1 MRLNQL
7 TLENYC
13 VYRGRQA
20 VDLRPELK
28 FGKRRPIVLFGGMN
42 GGGKTTILDA
52 IQLVLYG
59 NRATCSKKN
68 EKSYDQFLRES
79 INRGVPESQGALIR
93 LSFDYA
99 SDGQQNTYEV
109 ERRWVVKSGK
119 VKEYVTVDKNGQT
132 DRWLSENW
140 AQQVEDLLPQG
151 ISQLCFFDAEKI
163 RFLAED
169 ETSNAALGNAIKSLL
184 GLDLA
189 ERLISD
195 SAVLETRIAKR
206 VRPSAEKDAI
216 EQLESD
222 LKTKEQEIVNLVQD
236 AAALE
241 NERLAA
247 KKFMEDAE
255 RQFESVGGKH
265 WTNRMERQN
274 ELAAAEGKMTAVNQQ
289 LEELAE
295 SEMPFLL
302 VTRLINSLQRRI
314 AEVHSAKEG
323 SLVLDLLAKRDARLL
338 KMLKEKKLSSEN
350 ITVVKE
356 LLEKDRNDRKAS
368 ILSPESVDVS
378 TGGIQLLNKLT
389 SFALGEKKYAAATA
403 LVSARKL
410 THDIEDLQRALT
422 NTPKEDGV
430 KEAAESLK
438 LASQE
443 FAVLDEKKRKLDE
456 VITAERLVRTKLEE
470 QTKRLFEKMADELSA
485 GEEDLRL
492 LKLLSRTQETMRL
505 FLEKATAN
513 KIGRLAEH
521 VTESFRFLLRKKSL
535 VDRVVIDPTTF
546 DIELEDGG
554 GQRISKQQLSE
565 GEKQIFAISVLWG
578 LSRAST
584 RPLPAVID
592 TPMGRLDAEHR
603 NALLDRYFPNASHQV
618 VILSTDTEIEESAF
632 DKLQPAIA
640 RAYHLEYDDES
651 KSTTA
656 TEGYFWQSALT

>member
-13 VYRGRQA
+13 VYRGQQTI
-20 VDLRPELK
+20 DLRPEMK
-28 FGKRRPIVLFGGMN
+28 FGKHRPIVLFGGMN

-119 VKEYVTVDKNGQT
+119 VKENVSVEKNGKA

-189 ERLISD
+189 ERLIAD
-195 SAVLETRIAKR
+195 SAVLENRIAKR
-206 VRPSAEKDAI
+206 TRPSAEKDAI
-216 EQLESD
+216 EQLDSE
-222 LKTKEQEIVNLVQD
+222 LKAKDQEISKLLQD
-236 AAALE
+236 TAALE
-241 NERLAA
+241 NDRLAA
-247 KKFMEDAE
+247 KKRMEDAE
-255 RQFESVGGKH
+255 RSFESVGGNH
-265 WTNRMERQN
+265 WTNRMERQK
-274 ELAAAEGKMTAVNQQ
+274 ELATAEGQMASVNAQ

-295 SEMPFLL
+295 SELPLIL
-302 VTRLINSLQRRI
+302 VTRLINSLQRRV
-314 AEVHSAKEG
+314 ADGHSAKEAA
-323 SLVLDLLAKRDARLL
+323 LVLELLTKRDSRLL
-338 KMLKEKKLSSEN
+338 KMLKEKKLASES
-350 ITVVKE
+350 ISVVKE
-356 LLEKDRNDRKAS
+356 LLERDRTDRQTSLKTS
-368 ILSPESVDVS
+368 ETVDVS
-378 TGGIQLLNKLT
+378 AGGNQLLNRL
-389 SFALGEKKYAAATA
+389 SGGALADKKYAAALA
-403 LVSARKL
+403 LVNARKL
-410 THDIEDLQRALT
+410 THDIEDLQRALA

-443 FAVLDEKKRKLDE
+443 FAVLDEQKRKMDE
-456 VITAERLVRTKLEE
+456 VLTAERLVRTKLEE
-470 QTKRLFEKMADELSA
+470 QSTRLYEKIADELSA

-492 LKLLSRTQETMRL
+492 LKLLSRTQQTMQL
-505 FLEKATAN
+505 FLQKATAN
-513 KIGRLAEH
+513 KIGRLAEL
-521 VTESFRFLLRKKSL
+521 VTESFRYLLRKKSL
-535 VDRVVIDPTTF
+535 VERVVIDPVTF
-546 DIELEDGG
+546 GIELEDAN

-640 RAYHLEYDDES
+640 RAYHLEYDDET

-656 TEGYFWQSALT
+656 NEGYFWQSALT

>member
-1 MRLNQL
+1 MRLNEL

-13 VYRGRQA
+13 VYEGRQTINLRP
-20 VDLRPELK
+20 DLR
-28 FGKRRPIVLFGGMN
+28 FGKHRPIVLFGGMN

-59 NRATCSKKN
+59 KLATCSKKN

-79 INRGVPESQGALIR
+79 INRGVSPAQGALIR

-99 SDGQQNTYEV
+99 SDGEQNTYEI
-109 ERRWVVKSGK
+109 ERRWLVKSGK
-119 VKEYVTVDKNGQT
+119 VKERVLVEKNGEI

-189 ERLISD
+189 ERLIAD
-195 SAVLETRIAKR
+195 SLVLESRIAKR
-206 VRPSAEKDAI
+206 ARAVTEK
-216 EQLESD
+216 ESLD
-222 LKTKEQEIVNLVQD
+222 H
-236 AAALE
+236 LE
-241 NERLAA
+241 NALAA
-247 KKFMEDAE
+247 KDAE
-255 RQFESVGGKH
+255 IARIVQDQGSLANQLEAAHRRVSDAEKSFQSIGGKH
-265 WTNRMERQN
+265 WANRDRRQK
-274 ELAAAEGKMTAVNQQ
+274 ELATAEGKLALANDQ
-289 LEELAE
+289 LAELAE
-295 SEMPFLL
+295 SELPLALL
-302 VTRLINSLQRRI
+302 VKMISSLNERVSKSRR
-314 AEVHSAKEG
+314 AKEAL
-323 SLVLDLLAKRDARLL
+323 LVLELLKKRDEAIL
-338 KMLKEKKLSSEN
+338 KKLKRQKLAASSISMIEN
-350 ITVVKE
+350 CLRADLESRSVSLDDSGAPE
-356 LLEKDRNDRKAS
+356 L
-368 ILSPESVDVS
+368 S
-378 TGGIQLLNKLT
+378 TTGTALLNKLY
-389 SFALGEKKYAAATA
+389 GELLPRKRDAAASLLST
-403 LVSARKL
+403 VRKL
-410 THDIEDLQRALT
+410 VHDIEDAHRALA
-422 NTPKEDGV
+422 NTPNEDAV
-430 KEAAESLK
+430 KLSAEKLK
-438 LASQE
+438 RASQE
-443 FAVLDEKKRKLDE
+443 YAILEDQKRKLDE
-456 VITAERLVRTKLEE
+456 ALIVERANREKLGE
-470 QTKRLFEKMADELSA
+470 QSRRLFDKIAQEMNANDEDS
-485 GEEDLRL
+485 RL
-492 LKLLSRTQETMRL
+492 LKLLTRTQDTMRV
-505 FLEKATAN
+505 FLQKATEK
-513 KIGRLAEH
+513 KIGRLADM

-546 DIELEDGG
+546 DIELEDAS

-632 DKLQPAIA
+632 HKLHPNIA
-640 RAYHLEYDDES
+640 RAYHLDYHDER

-656 TEGYFWQSALT
+656 TEGYFWESAST